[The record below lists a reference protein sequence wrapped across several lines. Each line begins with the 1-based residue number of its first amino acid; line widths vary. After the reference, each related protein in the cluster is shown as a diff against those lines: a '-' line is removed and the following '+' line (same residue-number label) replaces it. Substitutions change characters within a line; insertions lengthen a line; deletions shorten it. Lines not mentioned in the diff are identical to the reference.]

1 MVPASFHICDAVE
14 KWPGSEEPN
23 QTVETTMTTSVSG
36 LCIPLILPQG
46 FAIAHETDKSMF
58 DYLSD
63 HPEKAKYFYNAMRA
77 FAKQP
82 GLQPKYIVEGYP
94 WGSLPDGATGES
106 PSSTPGVLYRL
117 RFRVQ

>member
-1 MVPASFHICDAVE
+1 
-14 KWPGSEEPN
+14 
-23 QTVETTMTTSVSG
+23 
-36 LCIPLILPQG
+36 
-46 FAIAHETDKSMF
+46 MF

-82 GLQPKYIVEGYP
+82 GLQPRYIVEGYP

-106 PSSTPGVLYRL
+106 PRSALVVIYRL
-117 RFRVQ
+117 RFWVL